1 MTINVGKLPGKS
13 GPTCVSI
20 SKALIERVGRVLDR
34 SEINAMVRESAQ
46 GYSTSSELSLSEYAR
61 ERFMLRLCQLPAV
74 NALRI

>member
-46 GYSTSSELSLSEYAR
+46 GSSTSSELSLSEYAR

-74 NALRI
+74 NVLRI